1 VSVTAGYPAEGESI
15 GPYRVLRRIGGGGMG
30 VVFEA
35 EDASLNRK
43 VALKI
48 ISPHLAEDA
57 DFRARFTREA
67 QAQASLDSAHVVHV
81 YAHGVDDGC
90 LYIAAQLIHDGDL
103 GQMLAA
109 YGAPPIRVGLD
120 VMAQVAEGLAD
131 AHAVG
136 LIHRDIK
143 PANVLL
149 RRREN
154 AVHAYLSDFGI
165 ARQVGVEHTHT
176 GTSTIG
182 TPSYMAPELHTG
194 GRARVE
200 TDVYSLGC
208 LLWAT
213 LNGRA
218 PYSGTSEFQIVTAHL
233 EQPVPQLP
241 ADGPLATEVNRILR
255 TAMAKDPAERYS
267 SAADLRDD
275 LRRARSLPDTA
286 TPVAPAEVTAARSG
300 RRPIGVLVAG
310 VAVLLALVAGGVAYA
325 VSQGDD
331 DPSADPSDP
340 RSSSQ
345 TESPSEPSSEPTS
358 ASSATA
364 PSDPDEQAA
373 VASLTEALETTG
385 GMSPAVAE
393 CTAQNWIQ
401 GAGLQE
407 MVDAG
412 LFDSDMNYVDVEQ
425 ADLPPDIAAAASTAA
440 LSCATAQ

>member
-1 VSVTAGYPAEGESI
+1 
-15 GPYRVLRRIGGGGMG
+15 MG

-35 EDASLNRK
+35 EDESLNRK
-43 VALKI
+43 VALKV
-48 ISPHLAEDA
+48 ISPHLAEDE

-67 QAQASLDSAHVVHV
+67 KAQASLDSAHVVHV

-90 LYIAAQLIHDGDL
+90 LYIAAQLIPDGDL

-154 AVHAYLSDFGI
+154 AIQAYLSDFGI
-165 ARQVGVEHTHT
+165 ARQVGAEHTHT

-194 GRARVE
+194 GRAQVE

-218 PYSGTSEFQIVTAHL
+218 PYTGTSEFQIVTAHL
-233 EQPVPQLP
+233 EQPVPQLN

-255 TAMAKDPAERYS
+255 RAMAKDPAERYP
-267 SAADLRDD
+267 SAAELRDD
-275 LRRARSLPDTA
+275 LRRARTLPDSA
-286 TPVAPAEVTAARSG
+286 TPVATAEVAEARSG
-300 RRPIGVLVAG
+300 RRPLGVLVAG
-310 VAVLLALVAGGVAYA
+310 IAVLLALVVGGVAYA
-325 VSQGDD
+325 VSRGDG
-331 DPSADPSDP
+331 DPSTDPSDP
-340 RSSSQ
+340 ASSSETQ
-345 TESPSEPSSEPTS
+345 SPSEPTSSAPSEPTT
-358 ASSATA
+358 ANSAT
-364 PSDPDEQAA
+364 PPTDPDEQAA
-373 VASLTEALETTG
+373 ITSLTQALETTG
-385 GMSPAVAE
+385 GLSTATAQ
-393 CTAQNWIQ
+393 CTAENWIE

-407 MVDAG
+407 MIDAG
-412 LFDSDMNYVDVEQ
+412 LFDADMNFVDVNQ
-425 ADLPPDIAAAASTAA
+425 ADLPPEIAAAASTAA